1 MEPRGIEPR
10 SRDSQSGA
18 STRVPGGLIS
28 AFAAITRS
36 LRKGPTCSIF
46 SRFHPCRSQMS
57 ASSKSVV
64 VMLSSIARGPRSLI
78 RPRERSYARQTLWCM
93 LFTRLA
99 CSWTRS
105 NQTSH
110 ARSNP
115 VRPRVEKDRESIG
128 RRSCNAQRTNA
139 IPQNSPSSAL
149 QTVKVGAS
157 APLLANPA
165 SRSPL
170 PLGIISHAS
179 ARSNYRHSL

>member
-18 STRVPGGLIS
+18 STRVSGGLIS
-28 AFAAITRS
+28 ASAAITRS
-36 LRKGPTCSIF
+36 LREGPTCSIF
-46 SRFHPCRSQMS
+46 SRFHPCRSQVS

-115 VRPRVEKDRESIG
+115 VRPRVIKDQAMIAHPFRM
-128 RRSCNAQRTNA
+128 Q
-139 IPQNSPSSAL
+139 Q
-149 QTVKVGAS
+149 QFAS
-157 APLLANPA
+157 AHETSSQFGEMLNHNTAKLTATA
-165 SRSPL
+165 S
-170 PLGIISHAS
+170 
-179 ARSNYRHSL
+179 SLMPHT